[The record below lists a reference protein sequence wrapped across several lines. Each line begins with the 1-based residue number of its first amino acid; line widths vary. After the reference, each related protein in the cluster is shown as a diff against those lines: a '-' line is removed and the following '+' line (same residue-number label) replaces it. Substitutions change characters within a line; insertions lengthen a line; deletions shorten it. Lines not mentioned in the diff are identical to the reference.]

1 MVDFTYQRGLFNY
14 NTRRGNMRFIKSI
27 LEFIS
32 KYFKSLLFL
41 LILYLVF
48 APSKSVELKKPNLM
62 KIDINGAIFDDK
74 EFLKKIEEAQKR
86 YIKGVLIEI
95 NSPGGA
101 VAPSVEMSLAV
112 KRLKDKKPVVA
123 YAKGMMTSGSYYASI
138 WADKIVANPGSMIGS
153 IGVIFDSV
161 NIEELASKIGIKEQV
176 VKAGKYKQ
184 IGTPTRKW
192 KDFEKAELEKV
203 INNTYKM
210 FVTDVANARGLKIT
224 DKDKFADAHIFTAQG
239 AKKVGLIDKVGSIYD
254 AKELLYKLAK
264 VKNPVWK
271 KEDRF
276 DKFLDKVISKIGF
289 SIYSN
294 FYGLKAW

>member
-1 MVDFTYQRGLFNY
+1 MS
-14 NTRRGNMRFIKSI
+14 FIKSV

-41 LILYLVF
+41 LILYLIF
-48 APSKSVELKKPNLM
+48 APSKGVDLQKPNLI
-62 KIDINGAIFDDK
+62 KITLNGAIFDDK
-74 EFLKKIEEAQKR
+74 EFLEKINEAQKP
-86 YIKGVLIEI
+86 YIKGVLVEV

-101 VAPSVEMSLAV
+101 VAPSVEMSLAI
-112 KRLKDKKPVVA
+112 KRLKKKKPVVA
-123 YAKGMMTSGSYYASI
+123 YAKGMMASGSYYASI

-153 IGVIFDSV
+153 IGVIFESA
-161 NIEELASKIGIKEQV
+161 NIEELSSKLGIKEQV

-184 IGTPTRKW
+184 IGTPTREW
-192 KDFEKAELEKV
+192 KPFEKEELQKV
-203 INNTYKM
+203 INNTYDM
-210 FVTDVANARGLKIT
+210 FVKDVADARGLKLS
-224 DKDKFADAHIFTAQG
+224 DKNKFADAHIFTAKG
-239 AKKVGLIDKVGSIYD
+239 AKEVGLVDEIGSIYD

-264 VKNPVWK
+264 VKNPIWK

-276 DKFLDKVISKIGF
+276 DKFLDKVISKVGF

>member
-1 MVDFTYQRGLFNY
+1 
-14 NTRRGNMRFIKSI
+14 MRFIKSI

-101 VAPSVEMSLAV
+101 VAPSVEMSLAI

-264 VKNPVWK
+264 VKNPIWK